1 MGATIAITE
10 KNFESDVLKADG
22 LVLVD
27 FWAEWC
33 GPCRAIAPVL
43 EELATQF
50 AGRVKIAKINYD
62 ENPELGQQFN
72 IMSIP
77 TLMLFKGGQV
87 AAMRVG
93 GAPKTTLANWI
104 EQHI

>member
-1 MGATIAITE
+1 MSATIAISD
-10 KNFESDVLKADG
+10 KNFESDVINAKE

-33 GPCRAIAPVL
+33 GPCLAIAPVL
-43 EELATQF
+43 EELAVQF
-50 AGRVKIAKINYD
+50 AGRIKVAKINYD
-62 ENPELGQQFN
+62 ENPELGQKFN